1 MRNMKRSKLILTS
14 IFAVIL
20 LMSFSVLHKFYVSVT
35 QIDYNQK
42 KERVEISSR
51 IFIDDLEHVLEKKYK
66 QKMYL
71 ATPKENPKAKEFVN
85 QYVTEK
91 IAVIINRKE
100 QKLVFLGSEY
110 EDDVLIC
117 YLKVDYSKKII
128 NFDIYNNLLTEAYSE
143 QQNIVHTNIN
153 NTKKSFLLTL
163 SDKTAHI
170 EY

>member
-1 MRNMKRSKLILTS
+1 MKNMKRSKLILTS
-14 IFAVIL
+14 IFVVIL

-71 ATPKENPKAKEFVN
+71 ATTKENPKAKEFVN

-91 IAVIINRKE
+91 LAVIINKKE

-117 YLKVDYSKKII
+117 YLKVDYSKKIT
-128 NFDIYNNLLTEAYSE
+128 NFDIYNNLLTEAFSE

-153 NTKKSFLLTL
+153 NAKKSFLLTL